1 MPDPSGLKISQLP
14 SGIAASGSDLMV
26 LVQNGNTVQV
36 PVSGVRRNTTADL
49 PESGNLY
56 YTDTRARNA
65 FAAGTGLVY
74 TKSIGTYTLDPSYIS
89 KINTAYNSNITGV
102 NVTSTSNGRNK
113 TIRLS
118 KNDGSY
124 IYGSWI
130 DQGQDISITA
140 GQGLEV
146 NITNGIWNIRN
157 SDRGS
162 NQNIF
167 KTLSV
172 SGSQSIVANSNT
184 DYITLIPGSNI
195 GLTSNSGNRTITIN
209 ATGLSNPVTGIVAGS
224 GISANRVNGEV
235 TINNSDLGSS
245 QNIFKTIA
253 VSGLT
258 SLSATGNS
266 DTLTV
271 VAGSNINFSTDP
283 ANNKLVINAV
293 SGAGLVGNVTS
304 VNGLSGTVILTTDNI
319 GEGSAQYF
327 TQSRARASFSA
338 GNGISIVNGVITNTS
353 PLSSGAIFKFI
364 GANSTYITAPN
375 STSTLTFV
383 EGTGIVL
390 EVDQIAK
397 TITINSEG
405 TGGGS
410 PSAPTGS
417 IQFNRLGS
425 FSGVSSFS
433 YNYNNATLYK
443 TDGNIVIG
451 ESGAGHVSN
460 TGIRIIAGTDQSGS
474 MQTWENNS
482 GVVQSQITSSGAF
495 RGAVTPTF
503 ITVDSD
509 LEVDNSYNGKV
520 LEFRRTGSS
529 DAVLTLG
536 TGITIPNWNMKVLSV
551 NSTQRVRIEATGASM
566 IYPSDRYPR
575 TRKGH
580 SVVDILRRDNGD
592 FILYGD
598 LDTSIDSIGGNVPV
612 DGGGGGTTGGTIG
625 TDGQCLN
632 ANNPST
638 ISNLSFV
645 NGIQVSE
652 VYNNTSVIP
661 DPSTYPTVVNTST
674 ALLNAWG
681 SPYYVL
687 PLNSAQIE
695 IKLPTDN
702 TCYDYIGVIDQ
713 FGEAREFTGSPPY
726 LLNLYTTGTLLASNS
741 SGVYEEV
748 SFNIVT
754 NKAGSETSIT
764 TPAKVSMVSNKR
776 LVPSIQG
783 ASVALWWTPE
793 FGINNT
799 ALTNNSIS
807 NDGSTIYSW
816 KPYYGGAELKPTGI
830 ISSPIIRTGNN
841 GVKGKPYLE
850 FDGSTGG
857 LISPFDGFGWSYL
870 IAIAARFRDSSHSK
884 YHSLLSI
891 NSGSNGIYKGY
902 GSDNPGLI
910 GYKYPGASG
919 VTSPISTG
927 TWGIY
932 MYGYSNG
939 TYWTISEPMFSS
951 DGLCTLIAGQ
961 TYQNRYTSRYGA
973 LNTTSVVNST
983 ITTASVDNNI
993 NYFAFGY
1000 DPNRANSN
1008 FLGDIGEILVIAMPN
1023 AEDFYST
1030 ADYNGTC
1037 SFTDGSIG
1045 KAYDANIV
1053 NSVYNY
1059 LTFWTT

>member
-65 FAAGTGLVY
+65 LAAGTGLVY
-74 TKSIGTYTLDPSYIS
+74 TKSIGTYTLDPSYIN
-89 KINTAYNSNITGV
+89 KINTSYNNNITGV
-102 NVTSTSNGRNK
+102 DVTSTSNGRNK

-157 SDRGS
+157 SDKGS
-162 NQNIF
+162 SQNIF

-172 SGSQSIVANSNT
+172 SGSQSMVANSNT
-184 DYITLIPGSNI
+184 DYVTLVPGNNI
-195 GLTSNSGNRTITIN
+195 GITSNSGNRTITIN

-224 GISANRVNGEV
+224 GISVDRVSGEV

-353 PLSSGAIFKFI
+353 PLSSGAIFKFV
-364 GANSTYITAPN
+364 GANSTYITASNP
-375 STSTLTFV
+375 TSTLTFV

-390 EVDQIAK
+390 EVDQNAK

-405 TGGGS
+405 TGAGS

-425 FSGVSSFS
+425 FSGVSSFT
-433 YNYNNATLYK
+433 YDYNNATLYK
-443 TDGNIVIG
+443 TDGNVVVG
-451 ESGAGHVSN
+451 ASGAGHVSN
-460 TGIRIIAGTDQSGS
+460 TGIRIIAGTDQSGA

-536 TGITIPNWNMKVLSV
+536 TGITIPNWNMKVLSI
-551 NSTQRVRIEATGASM
+551 NSAQRVRIEATGASM
-566 IYPSDRYPR
+566 LYPSDRYAR

-580 SVVDILRRDNGD
+580 SVVEILRRDNGD

-598 LDTSIDSIGGNVPV
+598 LDTSIDTIGGNVPV
-612 DGGGGGTTGGTIG
+612 IGGGGGGGTTGTAGT
-625 TDGQCLN
+625 CLN
-632 ANNPST
+632 AEDPCT
-638 ISNLSFV
+638 ISNLSFA
-645 NGIQVSE
+645 NGIQVSQ

-681 SPYYVL
+681 SPYYAL

-695 IKLPTDN
+695 INLPADTG
-702 TCYDYIGVIDQ
+702 CYDYIGVIDQ
-713 FGEAREFTGSPPY
+713 FGEAKQFTGSPPY
-726 LLNLYTTGTLLASNS
+726 LLNLYTTGILSASDS

-754 NKAGSETSIT
+754 NKTGSETSIT
-764 TPAKVSMVSNKR
+764 TPAIVSMVSNKKIA
-776 LVPSIQG
+776 PSVN
-783 ASVALWWTPE
+783 ASIEYHWTPE
-793 FGINNT
+793 WGINSYSLTDNT
-799 ALTNNSIS
+799 AS
-807 NDGSTIYSW
+807 NDSGVVQRWIA
-816 KPYYGGAELKPTGI
+816 YGEGGELQATGT
-830 ISSPIIRTGNN
+830 ISSPVIRTGNN

-850 FDGSTGG
+850 FDGSTGALTIPVSTVG
-857 LISPFDGFGWSYL
+857 SYL

-884 YHSLLSI
+884 YHSLLSV

-910 GYKYPGASG
+910 AYKYPSASG
-919 VTSPISTG
+919 STAPLSTG

-932 MYGYSNG
+932 MYAYSNG
-939 TYWTISEPMFSS
+939 NYWKLDSPTYDEFCNITN
-951 DGLCTLIAGQ
+951 
-961 TYQNRYTSRYGA
+961 QNNAYLNSYSSRYGA
-973 LNTTSVVNST
+973 LNTTSVLNNG
-983 ITTASVDNNI
+983 ITTSVNNKVDYLAI
-993 NYFAFGY
+993 GY

-1008 FLGDIGEILVIAMPN
+1008 FLGDIGEIFVINMPRSNNYYATFIN
-1023 AEDFYST
+1023 ALP
-1030 ADYNGTC
+1030 TC
-1037 SFTDGSIG
+1037 NFVQGAAG
-1045 KAYDANIV
+1045 KAYDADIV
-1053 NSVYNY
+1053 SAVYNY